1 MLFDLRGRG
10 RRRTVQA
17 IYLGLAILIGAGL
30 VGFGIG
36 GGFGGGGL
44 FNAVGTNGTSGGSF
58 GDKVKQDQ
66 KLTQR
71 QPNNASAWA
80 SLVHD
85 LYADAGNGA
94 NYDQTNGQFTAKGR
108 AVLAQAQQAWNQYLR
123 INTAHPDP
131 DLANLMINAFLG
143 PGSLNDPKAAV
154 QALEIAITNRPN
166 NANLEFSLAQAAYQA
181 GDARQ
186 GDLAA
191 AKTVSLVPA
200 AQRAALRKALAQFKK
215 NPTGT
220 ATTAPTPRPP
230 RPPPPRPTTTAPHHH
245 RATATRPP
253 RRPTK
258 TQGATSRTPRCGV
271 EAAAPRFTCAAVG

>member
-17 IYLGLAILIGAGL
+17 IYLGLALLIGAGL

-36 GGFGGGGL
+36 GGVGGGGL
-44 FNAVGTNGTSGGSF
+44 FNAVGTNGGSSASF
-58 GDKVKQDQ
+58 SDKVKQDQ
-66 KLTQR
+66 KVTQR

-85 LYADAGNGA
+85 LFADAGNGA

-123 INTAHPDP
+123 INSANPDP
-131 DLANLMINAFLG
+131 DLANLMVTAFQG
-143 PGSLNDPKAAV
+143 PGGLNDPKAAV
-154 QALEIAITNRPN
+154 QALEISISHNPN
-166 NANLEFSLAQAAYQA
+166 DANLQQRLAVAAYQA
-181 GDARQ
+181 HDSRQ

-191 AKTVSLVPA
+191 AKAVSLAPA
-200 AQRAALRKALAQFKK
+200 AERAALRKGFAQLKK

-220 ATTAPTPRPP
+220 ATAPTTAA
-230 RPPPPRPTTTAPHHH
+230 PTTSTGAPATTAPA
-245 RATATRPP
+245 ATAP
-253 RRPTK
+253 
-258 TQGATSRTPRCGV
+258 
-271 EAAAPRFTCAAVG
+271 APAPAKSPKKGQ